1 MKKDNMVN
9 KYKVVDNFL
18 PLKVFKEIQDIVTF
32 KLPYYYKLGTATPN
46 SNDLYHFV
54 HYFYQDNSVCSNFF
68 KEVIIPIMS
77 NFTYYSL
84 IRAKAN
90 CYPSTETQFTHALHT
105 DLPVPHQGL
114 IFHINNNN
122 GYTILED
129 GTKIE
134 SIANRAVFL
143 DTSKPHQ
150 STTCTDQDIRLNI
163 NINYV

>member
-1 MKKDNMVN
+1 MSDL
-9 KYKVVDNFL
+9 KVIDNFL
-18 PLKVFKEIQDIVTF
+18 DNEVFEKIQKIVTF
-32 KLPYYYKLGTATPN
+32 DLPYYYKIGTASPE

-54 HYFYQDNSVCSNFF
+54 HYFYQDNSIRSDFF
-68 KEVIIPIMS
+68 KAVVIPILD

-90 CYPSTETQFTHALHT
+90 CYPSTENKFTHTKHT
-105 DLPVPHQGL
+105 DLPVPHRGL
-114 IFHINNNN
+114 IFHINDNN
-122 GYTILED
+122 GYTILEN
-129 GTKIE
+129 GTKVE

-150 STTCTDQDIRLNI
+150 STTCTDQDLRLNI

>member
-1 MKKDNMVN
+1 M
-9 KYKVVDNFL
+9 
-18 PLKVFKEIQDIVTF
+18 
-32 KLPYYYKLGTATPN
+32 
-46 SNDLYHFV
+46 
-54 HYFYQDNSVCSNFF
+54 
-68 KEVIIPIMS
+68 
-77 NFTYYSL
+77 
-84 IRAKAN
+84 
-90 CYPSTETQFTHALHT
+90 
-105 DLPVPHQGL
+105 PHQGL